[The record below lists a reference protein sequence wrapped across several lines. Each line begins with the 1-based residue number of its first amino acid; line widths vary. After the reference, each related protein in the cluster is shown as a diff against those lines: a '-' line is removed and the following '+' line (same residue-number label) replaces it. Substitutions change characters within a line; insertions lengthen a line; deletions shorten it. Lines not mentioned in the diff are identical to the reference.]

1 MAQYVDAA
9 QDNYFMDLVEDETF
23 QSDLKSFFT
32 GGRYNYSP
40 EKIKKLGVEGLA
52 DNFVEHMRFQNMNE
66 TTAVKDLLYVKRDYS
81 TPKNQ
86 QDPEIIKRDNKF

>member
-40 EKIKKLGVEGLA
+40 EKIKKLGL
-52 DNFVEHMRFQNMNE
+52 E
-66 TTAVKDLLYVKRDYS
+66 TY
-81 TPKNQ
+81 
-86 QDPEIIKRDNKF
+86 